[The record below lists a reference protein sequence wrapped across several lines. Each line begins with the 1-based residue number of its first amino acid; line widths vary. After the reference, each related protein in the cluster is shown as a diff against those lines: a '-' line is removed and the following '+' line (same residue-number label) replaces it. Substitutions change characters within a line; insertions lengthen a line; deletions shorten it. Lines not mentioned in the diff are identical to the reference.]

1 MNPDLSTNKLK
12 SRQDIEAFVAEE
24 YLVKHIKE
32 IIHVVGSFDRF
43 RRIVKLAI
51 SDGGL
56 LKGKAMAV
64 AQNAGNAATANNI
77 SGASQIA
84 APNAQP
90 DTILDLQRMMK
101 RVKDD
106 IEKKML
112 GKDEDTNVY
121 KAINRNKEIL
131 GGAIAESNNDN
142 KE

>member
-1 MNPDLSTNKLK
+1 
-12 SRQDIEAFVAEE
+12 
-24 YLVKHIKE
+24 
-32 IIHVVGSFDRF
+32 
-43 RRIVKLAI
+43 
-51 SDGGL
+51 
-56 LKGKAMAV
+56 
-64 AQNAGNAATANNI
+64 
-77 SGASQIA
+77 
-84 APNAQP
+84 
-90 DTILDLQRMMK
+90 MK

>member
-1 MNPDLSTNKLK
+1 MIPDLSANNLK
-12 SRQDIEAFVAEE
+12 SRQDIEAYVAEE

-51 SDGGL
+51 SDGG
-56 LKGKAMAV
+56 GKAMA
-64 AQNAGNAATANNI
+64 AAGNAATANN
-77 SGASQIA
+77 ASQIA

-90 DTILDLQRMMK
+90 PDTILDLQRMMR

>member
-12 SRQDIEAFVAEE
+12 SRQDIEAYVAEE

-51 SDGGL
+51 SDGG
-56 LKGKAMAV
+56 GKAMA
-64 AQNAGNAATANNI
+64 AAGNAATANNA

-90 DTILDLQRMMK
+90 DTILDLQRMMR